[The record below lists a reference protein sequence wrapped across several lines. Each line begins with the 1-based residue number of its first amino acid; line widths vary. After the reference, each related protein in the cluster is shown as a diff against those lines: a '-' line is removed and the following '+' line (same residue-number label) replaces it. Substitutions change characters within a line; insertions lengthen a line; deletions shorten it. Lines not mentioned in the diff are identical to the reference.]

1 MEPVS
6 AKSFAPAA
14 PLDIEK
20 VRAAFPALE
29 REVHGKPV
37 AYLDSGASAQ
47 RVLASIQAVDRY
59 ERRHHSNVHR
69 GSHTLSAEATE
80 AYEGARAT
88 VADHIGAAD
97 RREVIFVRNATEAI
111 NLVAR
116 AWGDANLGAGD
127 RLLLTEMEHH
137 SNIVP
142 WQQLAE
148 RVGAEI
154 DWVPV
159 DDGGLLDLE
168 AYAAL
173 LERGPKLVA
182 FTHVSNVL
190 GTENPVAELSRLAHE
205 AGARVL
211 VDGAQAAPKMPLEM
225 AALGVDFY
233 AITGHKLYAPTGIGA
248 LWSRL
253 DLLREMPPFLGG
265 GSMIRKVT
273 REGTTFADP
282 PARFEAGTPAIA
294 QAIGMASAFR
304 WLDMVGMEKVREHEE
319 QIADYALERLAE
331 VPGLRVFGPPRGAG
345 RLGPVSFEI
354 EGSHAH
360 DVSEILDRHGVA
372 VRAGHHC
379 AQPLMDRLGVAA
391 TARASFGVYTT
402 PEEIDRL
409 LEGLEDAR
417 RVFGL

>member
-1 MEPVS
+1 LTVEAGTFP
-6 AKSFAPAA
+6 
-14 PLDIEK
+14 IEK

-29 REVHGKPV
+29 REVNGRPV
-37 AYLDSGASAQ
+37 AYLDSGASSQ

-69 GSHTLSAEATE
+69 GSHTLSAEATD

-97 RREVIFVRNATEAI
+97 RRELIFVRNATEAI

-116 AWGDANLGAGD
+116 TWGDANVGPGD
-127 RLLLTEMEHH
+127 RILLTEMEHH

-148 RVGAEI
+148 RVGASIE
-154 DWVPV
+154 WAPV
-159 DDGGLLDLE
+159 DDEGLLDMD
-168 AYAAL
+168 AFAKL
-173 LERGPKLVA
+173 LERGPKLLAV
-182 FTHVSNVL
+182 THVSNVL
-190 GTENPVAELSRLAHE
+190 GTENPLAEIAKLAHD
-205 AGARVL
+205 AGALVL
-211 VDGAQAAPKMPLEM
+211 ADGAQAAPKLPLDVAE
-225 AALGVDFY
+225 LGVDFY
-233 AITGHKLYAPTGIGA
+233 ALTGHKLYAPTGIGA
-248 LWSRL
+248 LWGRL
-253 DLLREMPPFLGG
+253 DLLRAMPPFLGG

-273 REGTTFADP
+273 REGTTYADV
-282 PARFEAGTPAIA
+282 PARFEAGTPAIT
-294 QAIGMASAFR
+294 QAIGMAAALR
-304 WLDMVGMEKVREHEE
+304 WLDNLGMEAVRQHERE
-319 QIADYALERLAE
+319 VADYALARVAE
-331 VPGLRVFGPPRGAG
+331 VPGLRVFGPPRGG
-345 RLGPVSFEI
+345 ERLGPVSFEI
-354 EGSHAH
+354 EGIHAH

-379 AQPLMDRLGVAA
+379 AQILMDRFGITA

-417 RVFGL
+417 RVFGLA